1 MNKEDFLM
9 NYITN
14 KADEFAKGIH
24 FTTKMPKEFD
34 ELLIS
39 MAKEGYKYGFVEALE
54 VIGNELF
61 LSQTNM
67 PNELLN

>member
-24 FTTKMPKEFD
+24 FATKN
-34 ELLIS
+34 
-39 MAKEGYKYGFVEALE
+39 AKR
-54 VIGNELF
+54 I
-61 LSQTNM
+61 
-67 PNELLN
+67 